1 MKLIEKLV
9 EDIFQDDYFNK
20 LFNKCLLI
28 TAENIFRKKTEL
40 KSKLTPKELKDLL
53 RFADILSN
61 SNDSTARNKSY
72 QIVSALN
79 HDFKNNEI
87 YRTVSKAIFSKLG
100 NFPAINYLETKN
112 ENFATLPLLRDI
124 EAETK
129 KLIQEA
135 PDGNGMIFTDTQFK
149 LFNKLS
155 NSVEFSFSGPTS
167 MGKSFIIKSF
177 IKKVI
182 KNSPPEN
189 IVIIVPTRAL
199 INQFFSDLKSELE
212 EQLEIYKYK
221 IFINSN
227 VSDIITEEKFNYIFV
242 LTPERLLSYLSQE
255 NNPPIGFL
263 FLDEAHKLANEKDSR
278 SVTTYSAIEKVQK
291 KYGNIKLYFSSPNV
305 SNPEVFLKLFNRN
318 IQNSFKT
325 NESPVAQNIYFVNL
339 ENYEVE
345 TYSDNTPLKLER
357 ILDSKDN
364 YSLIKFIQFIG
375 ENKNNLIYCYSK
387 RNTISK
393 AIELSK
399 QLQKKDADNK
409 LIQQAIRNIKEY
421 IHPDYYLVDFL
432 EKGIAYHYG
441 RLPQLI
447 RNLIEDLYQK
457 EEIRYVFCT
466 STLLEG
472 VNMPTQNI
480 FIIDNR
486 SGFKTTLSQI
496 DFWNLSGRAGRL
508 TRELEGNI
516 FCVQYD
522 DFKWEDKEILIKKEI
537 TLKPTVL
544 TKVDKNLQ
552 RIEKVLKNEDISGTE
567 TEKEILRYI
576 ANIIKVDTLET
587 NSNYKSPLIDKLI
600 EKNKQKV
607 IDLAKSKVQ
616 NYKLPHS
623 ILKFKQTIDFD
634 IQEKVYKTVL
644 KSRKS
649 ILPAGNNINYESCL
663 KVLLQFHA
671 MYSWDKTEKK
681 LANTNSLKYYAV
693 LINQWINGFSL
704 SQIISQSIDWNHS
717 NGYQIAIG
725 YNEYEFFNKSNRKH
739 VNILI
744 ENIIDDI
751 EYVLRFLLEK
761 YFNHY
766 YQILLNIVGEEKA
779 GESWATLL
787 EYGTQNPLVIA
798 LQNIG
803 ISRNTAIKI
812 LREHRKSLIITDN
825 KLVGINK
832 AILLKE
838 FRSTSL
844 EYEEI
849 RKTL

>member
-9 EDIFQDDYFNK
+9 EDIFQDDYFNE
-20 LFNKCLLI
+20 LFNKCLLV
-28 TAENIFRKKTEL
+28 TAENIFRKESKY
-40 KSKLTPKELKDLL
+40 KLTTKELTDLL

-61 SNDSTARNKSY
+61 STDSKARNKSY

-79 HDFKNNEI
+79 HDFKDHKV

-112 ENFATLPLLRDI
+112 ENHATLPLLREI

-129 KLIQEA
+129 RLIQEA
-135 PDGNGMIFTDTQFK
+135 PDGNGMIFTDTQFN

-199 INQFFSDLKSELE
+199 INQFFSDLKSELD
-212 EQLEIYKYK
+212 EQLELYKYK

-227 VSDIITEEKFNYIFV
+227 VSDILLTEEKFNYIFV

-263 FLDEAHKLANEKDSR
+263 FIDEAHKLANGKDTR
-278 SVTTYSAIEKVQK
+278 SITTYSAIEKVQK

-305 SNPEVFLKLFNRN
+305 SNPEIFLKLFNRN
-318 IQNSFKT
+318 IENSFKT

-339 ENYEVE
+339 ENFEIE
-345 TYSDNTPLKLER
+345 AYSDNVPLKLHNLLNKE
-357 ILDSKDN
+357 DKYN
-364 YSLIKFIQFIG
+364 LIEFIQFIG

-387 RNTISK
+387 KNTISK

-399 QLQKKDADNK
+399 KLPKKDSNK
-409 LIQQAIRNIKEY
+409 SIQQAIRNIREY

-447 RNLIEDLYQK
+447 RNLIEELYQK

-522 DFKWEDKEILIKKEI
+522 SFKWEDKEVLIKKDI
-537 TLKPTVL
+537 TLEPTIL
-544 TKVDKNLQ
+544 TKVDRNLQ
-552 RIEKVLKNEDISGTE
+552 RIAKVLKNENISGTE
-567 TEKEILRYI
+567 TEKEILKYI

-587 NSNYKSPLIDKLI
+587 DSNYKSPIIDRLI
-600 EKNKQKV
+600 EKNKQA
-607 IDLAKSKVQ
+607 IIELAKSKVQ
-616 NYKLPHS
+616 NYELPKS
-623 ILKFKQTIDFD
+623 ILKFNQTIDFD
-634 IQEKVYKTVL
+634 IQEKVFKTIQ
-644 KSRKS
+644 KSKKS
-649 ILPAGNNINYESCL
+649 ILPPGNNINYESCL
-663 KVLLQFHA
+663 NVLLQFHTLYA
-671 MYSWDKTEKK
+671 WDKTEKK

-693 LINQWINGFSL
+693 LINQWVNGFSL
-704 SQIISQSIDWNHS
+704 SQIISQSIDWNDS
-717 NGYQIAIG
+717 SGYQIAVG
-725 YNEYEFFNKSNRKH
+725 YNEFEVFNKSNKGH
-739 VNILI
+739 INILI

-766 YQILLNIVGEEKA
+766 YQILANIVGEEKA
-779 GESWATLL
+779 GDNWATLL
-787 EYGTQNPLVIA
+787 EYGTQNPFVIA

-803 ISRNTAIKI
+803 ITRNTAIKI
-812 LREHRKSLIITDN
+812 LKEHRKALIISDD
-825 KLVGINK
+825 KLVGVDK
-832 AILLKE
+832 TKLLKE
-838 FRSTSL
+838 FKSNSL

-849 RKTL
+849 KKTL